1 MPQYRRRRWRDAM
14 ALRLDLNGLLAGA
27 VGGDGITPE
36 DLAAFEPE
44 LLRVRDAIAAR
55 RAAGELNFTALPH
68 EREPVR
74 RVLEVAAAMQGQ
86 FDALVVLGIGG
97 SALGVRALAGALAG
111 EGSALRIV
119 VADSIDP
126 ETFGPLLARLDLRRT
141 LFNVVSKSGE
151 TAETIAQF
159 MIVRDRLMH
168 ELGAVD
174 YKRHLIVTT
183 DARQGSLR
191 QIVND
196 EGFQQL
202 VIPEGVDGRYSV
214 LTAVGLFP
222 AALAGIDIEELLA
235 GAASMDER
243 GRAAPTPLRDPALVL
258 AGALWLLATRRQ
270 KRMLV
275 LMAYC
280 ERLAATGDWF
290 CQLWAESLGKTVELG
305 DRTVVWGQT
314 PIRLGPADQHS
325 QLQLFVDGPPDKVVV
340 FLRVDDH
347 GAAVD
352 VPATYQDLE
361 GVGYLGGHSLG
372 ALLNA
377 EQRATEL
384 ALAKRGRPSATLTLP
399 GVTAF
404 TLGQLLFLLQMAAVD
419 LAAIAGVDP
428 FGQPGVEEGR
438 RLAFGLLGRPGF
450 EASHDEVET
459 WLAQK
464 DTRFIL

>member
-1 MPQYRRRRWRDAM
+1 MAAGPGTCALTALRTQATRRPMPQYRRRRWRDAM
-14 ALRLDLNGLLAGA
+14 ALRLDLNGLLAAGT
-27 VGGDGITPE
+27 GGDGLTAE

-44 LLRVRDAIAAR
+44 LLRVRDDVAAR
-55 RAAGELNFTALPH
+55 RAAGALPFTALPH
-68 EREPVR
+68 DREAVR
-74 RVLEVAAAMQGQ
+74 RVLEAIDYNRQ
-86 FDALVVLGIGG
+86 LV
-97 SALGVRALAGALAG
+97 
-111 EGSALRIV
+111 
-119 VADSIDP
+119 
-126 ETFGPLLARLDLRRT
+126 
-141 LFNVVSKSGE
+141 
-151 TAETIAQF
+151 
-159 MIVRDRLMH
+159 
-168 ELGAVD
+168 
-174 YKRHLIVTT
+174 VTT

-196 EGFQQL
+196 EGFQEL
-202 VIPEGVDGRYSV
+202 VIPEGIDGRFSV

-222 AALAGIDIEELLA
+222 AAAAGIDIEELLA

-243 GRAAPTPLRDPALVL
+243 GRAAPTPLRDPALAL
-258 AGALWLLATRRQ
+258 AAALWLLATRRQ
-270 KRMLV
+270 KRIVV

-280 ERLAATGDWF
+280 ERLAAAGDWF
-290 CQLWAESLGKTVELG
+290 CQLWAESLGKSPEAR
-305 DRTVVWGQT
+305 DRAADWGQT

-325 QLQLFVDGPPDKVVV
+325 QLQLFVDGPCDKVVI

-347 GAAVD
+347 GVAVD

-404 TLGQLLFLLQMAAVD
+404 TLGQLLFLLQMTAVD
-419 LAAIAGVDP
+419 LATLAAVDP
-428 FGQPGVEEGR
+428 FGQPGVEESR
-438 RLAFGLLGRPGF
+438 RFAYGLLGRPGF
-450 EASHDEVET
+450 ETSHDEVEA